1 MYVIFW
7 YSELPAA
14 ADPQPTELI
23 TTEVYGVMY
32 STTRTF
38 LGTSYESCMSCD
50 VTAFRCTLR
59 PRCNLGLDAGENYI
73 APIRTHRD
81 VDVGHGSRR
90 NAVSPP
96 SPARRDNKLCSLQ
109 LPLAKQII
117 SPIHGYAPH
126 RMYSIIPPLTSA
138 RSSCAPPFLIN
149 TYHDACLSIHRST
162 GDASG
167 LAGVR

>member
-1 MYVIFW
+1 
-7 YSELPAA
+7 
-14 ADPQPTELI
+14 
-23 TTEVYGVMY
+23 MY

-50 VTAFRCTLR
+50 VTAFQCTLR
-59 PRCNLGLDAGENYI
+59 PRCNLGLDAGENSI

-81 VDVGHGSRR
+81 VDVAHGSRR

-96 SPARRDNKLCSLQ
+96 SSAWRDNKLCSLQ
-109 LPLAKQII
+109 LPKQII

-126 RMYSIIPPLTSA
+126 RIHGYAPHRMHSIIPRLTSA

-149 TYHDACLSIHRST
+149 TYHDACLSILHRST